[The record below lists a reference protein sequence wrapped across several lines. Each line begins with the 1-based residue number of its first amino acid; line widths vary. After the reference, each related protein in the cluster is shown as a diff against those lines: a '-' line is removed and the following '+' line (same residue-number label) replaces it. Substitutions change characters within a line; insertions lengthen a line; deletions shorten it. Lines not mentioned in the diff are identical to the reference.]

1 MNVIAHYETLN
12 PWAAM
17 AQMRREM
24 DRRVF
29 CRQAPDADAA
39 PWRPMADVQETD
51 DAYRL
56 QLDIPGVDPKDI
68 TITLEHGVLAVRG
81 ERAGESAGEDGG
93 YRRVE
98 RVQGRFARRFSL
110 PDDADADAITAKGE
124 NGVLAIRI
132 AKREQD
138 KPRQITVAA

>member
-12 PWAAM
+12 PWAAV

-24 DRRVF
+24 GRRV
-29 CRQAPDADAA
+29 CRRSANADAVQ
-39 PWRPMADVQETD
+39 WRPVADVQETG

-68 TITLEHGVLAVRG
+68 NITLENGVLTVRG
-81 ERAGESAGEDGG
+81 ERAGEATSEDHG
-93 YRRVE
+93 YRRIE
-98 RVQGRFARRFSL
+98 RAQGRFARRFGL

-124 NGVLAIRI
+124 NGVLAIHI

-138 KPRQITVAA
+138 KPRQIAVAA